1 MANNNG
7 NDRDDIYGRVV
18 MVLAD
23 YISDRV
29 TGIELDSSLVNDL
42 GMDSLELMAAVTSL
56 EQEFGLRVPDDAMSE
71 IATVGELSAFIE
83 SRLEVNKCTVPE

>member
-1 MANNNG
+1 MAS
-7 NDRDDIYGRVV
+7 DDIYGRVV

-29 TGIELDSSLVNDL
+29 TGIDLNSSLVNDL

-56 EQEFGLRVPDDAMSE
+56 EQEFGLRVPDDIMSE

-83 SRLEVNKCTVPE
+83 ARLSAKVNA